1 MGTQAV
7 NWPCLS
13 SLWNTNFLTRDMQ
26 TDNVKEFYIW
36 ALKGSKI
43 TLKFVKDTNIFI
55 KEIKKNYDFFR
66 KKREQL

>member
-1 MGTQAV
+1 MH
-7 NWPCLS
+7 
-13 SLWNTNFLTRDMQ
+13 
-26 TDNVKEFYIW
+26 TDSVKKFYIW

-66 KKREQL
+66 KKREQLYIE

>member
-1 MGTQAV
+1 
-7 NWPCLS
+7 
-13 SLWNTNFLTRDMQ
+13 MQ

-55 KEIKKNYDFFR
+55 KEIKKYYDFFR
-66 KKREQL
+66 KKREQLYIE